1 MPKETTREISR
12 DVTYTSKNG
21 KIVKR
26 TVIYEIVGN
35 AKWVEDGKNDN
46 PTVEAFKEAVLNK
59 NKNDNKDGYISR
71 NY

>member
-1 MPKETTREISR
+1 MPKEISREISR

-35 AKWVEDGKNDN
+35 AKWVEDDKDPNLKD
-46 PTVEAFKEAVLNK
+46 FRDAVLNK
-59 NKNDNKDGYISR
+59 DENSNKGGYISSR
-71 NY
+71 TS